1 MFTVKALRNGK
12 NAVYIK
18 NDEDGRMVVAALLKE
33 NSRSGLDADIR
44 IRPLTSG
51 KIAIYLHNDS
61 AGSTVLASFFEKV
74 APYETECGGIS
85 YPSKLTIDE
94 ENVVPFGKAPQ
105 TWQSI
110 ADGEFPY

>member
-1 MFTVKALRNGK
+1 MFTVKALKSGK

-18 NDEDGRMVVAALLKE
+18 NDTDGRKVIAALLAE
-33 NSRSGLDADIR
+33 NSRSGLNADIR

-51 KIAIYLHNDS
+51 RIAIYLSNDS
-61 AGSTVLASFFEKV
+61 AGSTVLTSFLEKV
-74 APYETECGGIS
+74 APYETEYGAIR
-85 YPSKLTIDE
+85 YPTKLRMDG

-105 TWQSI
+105 TWQTI